1 MIFLIFYTC
10 LTLNFSFFFKL
21 AFLRCSLVT
30 QLSFPIVLTHVT
42 LNGSYSHKEN
52 GCKRWV
58 PVYLVGAEAVLLG
71 GSTPG
76 ALSVPR
82 YTEGAP

>member
-1 MIFLIFYTC
+1 M
-10 LTLNFSFFFKL
+10 
-21 AFLRCSLVT
+21 
-30 QLSFPIVLTHVT
+30 T

-52 GCKRWV
+52 GCERWV
-58 PVYLVGAEAVLLG
+58 PVCLVGAEAVLG
-71 GSTPG
+71 DGTPPAG